1 MWSDKISFFIR
12 HNSYIHLCVSN
23 LFVVFK
29 NISRERFNYCRIRTQ
44 SRVNRSQTNDISWCN
59 QCKSVVFVYLT
70 IVIFHTYNGNRMM
83 AEWPFGM
90 EGFSFN
96 LHKYCYNWFTALL
109 FRFLFTRLGILTLA
123 GDLWWNGKQNL
134 YFAVGLFFFFFFN
147 AV

>member
-1 MWSDKISFFIR
+1 MKEIGEEDKSIPKVLHR
-12 HNSYIHLCVSN
+12 HLLLVFLMF
-23 LFVVFK
+23 LFCTTCWWLQ
-29 NISRERFNYCRIRTQ
+29 ILLMYSRKSRAPLSRRI
-44 SRVNRSQTNDISWCN
+44 VAINVKVKI
-59 QCKSVVFVYLT
+59 FVYLT
-70 IVIFHTYNGNRMM
+70 SVIFYTYNGNRMIK
-83 AEWPFGM
+83 EWPFGM
-90 EGFSFN
+90 KGFSFN